1 MIIDVLCIELQVGD
15 LSFLD
20 LLRYLPN
27 RLHHLHL
34 HRPPPAPLFCGTAVG
49 LRKQM
54 MVVET
59 LRLESLFLFRLLLLR
74 IVRPPVCVPL
84 LTGTKLSN
92 RLGKKRGS
100 DVSSVD
106 NSKLPRNWCRRKGV
120 FVYIASV
127 TLQT

>member
-1 MIIDVLCIELQVGD
+1 MPNH
-15 LSFLD
+15 
-20 LLRYLPN
+20 LR
-27 RLHHLHL
+27 RLHL
-34 HRPPPAPLFCGTAVG
+34 HRPPPAPSSVG
-49 LRKQM
+49 LWKQTV
-54 MVVET
+54 VVEM

-84 LTGTKLSN
+84 LTETKLSN

-106 NSKLPRNWCRRKGV
+106 NSKLPRNLCRRKGV
-120 FVYIASV
+120 LVYIASV